1 LTSRATHSPRK
12 KYSRT
17 PDPLTPK
24 GIAKPRQSYWPTH
37 YQAKLAAYTQLVII
51 SSMMQTER
59 SAGFIRT
66 AQSLSRRSPQRQ
78 A

>member
-1 LTSRATHSPRK
+1 MTRKVCSMTSDKKHSRRAN
-12 KYSRT
+12 
-17 PDPLTPK
+17 PLTPK
-24 GIAKPRQSYWPTH
+24 GIAKPRPTH
-37 YQAKLAAYTQLVII
+37 YQAKLAAHIAASHHLVDDADK
-51 SSMMQTER
+51 R